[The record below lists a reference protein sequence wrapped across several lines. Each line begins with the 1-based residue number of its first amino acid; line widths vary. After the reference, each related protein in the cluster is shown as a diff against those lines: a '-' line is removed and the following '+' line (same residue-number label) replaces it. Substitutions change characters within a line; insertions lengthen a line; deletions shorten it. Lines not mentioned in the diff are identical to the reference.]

1 MRYLWL
7 ALLWIAALSGM
18 LALALRGGDR
28 YSVHDAEEHATSY
41 GGGARE
47 AHGPITAF
55 LWVSY
60 AAVVVFTIWY
70 SAAHWADVT
79 ELFGMMGM

>member
-7 ALLWIAALSGM
+7 TLVWIAAICGM

-28 YSVHDAEEHATSY
+28 YSVHDAEAHAVTY
-41 GGGARE
+41 GDSARE

-55 LWVSY
+55 LWVVY
-60 AAVVVFTIWY
+60 ASVALFTIGY
-70 SAAHWADVT
+70 SVAHWADIA
-79 ELFGMMGM
+79 ELLAMMGL